1 MGEVVP
7 KFPEIVLAQGS
18 GDSHAVGGEVHGGGA
33 VMVGPVVGVDFR
45 SIAKTHGRTLG
56 AITSRLAISSRTLYG
71 SSGSI
76 EVSEQ
81 CQDDPEWIL
90 ERMRCYVAV

>member
-1 MGEVVP
+1 MP
-7 KFPEIVLAQGS
+7 L
-18 GDSHAVGGEVHGGGA
+18 GGRYMA
-33 VMVGPVVGVDFR
+33 
-45 SIAKTHGRTLG
+45 AALY
-56 AITSRLAISSRTLYG
+56 SSRTLYG